1 MGKTTSAERMWK
13 MRAKRAAESDFDE
26 EKHQLEERLQIQKLW
41 KENKEQTKRDEK
53 KIMERSEYEWVRKAR
68 QRKLKKGS

>member
-26 EKHQLEERLQIQKLW
+26 EKHRLEE
-41 KENKEQTKRDEK
+41 
-53 KIMERSEYEWVRKAR
+53 
-68 QRKLKKGS
+68 